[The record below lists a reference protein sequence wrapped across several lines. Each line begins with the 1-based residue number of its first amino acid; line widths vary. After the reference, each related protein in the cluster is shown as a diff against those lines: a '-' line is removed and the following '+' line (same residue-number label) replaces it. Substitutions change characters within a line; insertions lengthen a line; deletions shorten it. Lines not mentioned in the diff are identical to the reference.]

1 MTPGA
6 RVQEAIALVERIT
19 EAAAT
24 EPADAILAG
33 HFRRHRYIGAKDRRA
48 VADLVYAVLRHRA
61 ALDWWTERTAD
72 RPATARSRV
81 LAALA
86 LIEALPS
93 GEIVAR
99 FDGIGHGPAPL
110 DPAEQRLVAALAG
123 APFDHPDQPPAVR
136 GNYPDWLAPSLA
148 ESFGDRLADEMAA
161 MNRPAAVDLRVNTA
175 RATREQAAAALA
187 QDGVETR
194 PTPFSPLGL
203 RLAGRGTLPALA
215 AFRDGLVE
223 VQDEGSQLVALLL
236 DARPGQQVVDYCA
249 GAGGKTLALAAAMD
263 NRGRLV
269 AGDVSTA
276 RLHALAPRLAR
287 AGVTIVDTA
296 VGEAL
301 AALPEAAFDRVL
313 VDAPCTGTGTWRR
326 NPEARWR
333 LTPDALDWYV
343 ALQRE
348 ILSAAARLVKPGGRL
363 LYATCSILAEE
374 NDRQMAWFL
383 ERHDEFAALPP
394 AAVWPEAVGGALPP
408 GAAPNASSP
417 WLHLTPARHGTDGF
431 FAAILGRRDHAGI
444 RP

>member
-6 RVQEAIALVERIT
+6 RVQEAIALLERISG
-19 EAAAT
+19 AAAS

-48 VADLVYAVLRHRA
+48 VGDLVYAVLRHRA
-61 ALDWWTERTAD
+61 ALDWWTERTIERA
-72 RPATARSRV
+72 PSARSRV

-86 LIEALPS
+86 LVEALPP

-123 APFDHPDQPPAVR
+123 APLDHADQPPAVR
-136 GNYPDWLAPSLA
+136 GNYPDWLAPRLA
-148 ESFGDRLADEMAA
+148 ESFGASVAEEMAA
-161 MNRPAAVDLRVNTA
+161 MRRPAAVDLRVNTLK
-175 RATREQAAAALA
+175 ATREQAAAALA
-187 QDGVETR
+187 ADGVETR
-194 PTPFSPLGL
+194 PTPLSPLGL

-236 DARPGQQVVDYCA
+236 DARPGQDVVDYCA
-249 GAGGKTLALAAAMD
+249 GAGGKTLAIAAAMN

-269 AGDVSTA
+269 AGDVTSA
-276 RLHALAPRLAR
+276 RLQALAPRLAR
-287 AGVTIVDTA
+287 AGVTIVETA
-296 VGEAL
+296 VGAAL
-301 AALPEAAFDRVL
+301 AALPDATVDRVL
-313 VDAPCTGTGTWRR
+313 VDAPCSGTGTWRR

-333 LTPDALDWYV
+333 LTPEAVERSV

-383 ERHDEFAALPP
+383 DRHEDFAALPLAALWP
-394 AAVWPEAVGGALPP
+394 AAVGGAVPA
-408 GAAPNASSP
+408 GAAAAARGP
-417 WLHLTPARHGTDGF
+417 WLHLTPARHATDGF
-431 FAAILGRRDHAGI
+431 FAAIVERRAPAGA